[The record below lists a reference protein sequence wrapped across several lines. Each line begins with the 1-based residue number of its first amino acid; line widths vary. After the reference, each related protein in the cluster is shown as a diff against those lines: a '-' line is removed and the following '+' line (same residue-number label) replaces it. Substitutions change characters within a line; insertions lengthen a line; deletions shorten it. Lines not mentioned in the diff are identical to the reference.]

1 MKKTSRRV
9 ALRIGFSVVRKKSGL
24 CCSMNTVFRDD
35 KCHAI
40 FAPKAPHRL
49 KFGRAIFQGLFVAGA
64 SAVAAASG
72 KFDYHCFIRNEG
84 LPRNRSVNTIEIMA
98 SIANSGIV
106 GTENA

>member
-1 MKKTSRRV
+1 MTSTMQSSRPKLHIVSNSDERFFPGLSV
-9 ALRIGFSVVRKKSGL
+9 AV
-24 CCSMNTVFRDD
+24 
-35 KCHAI
+35 
-40 FAPKAPHRL
+40 
-49 KFGRAIFQGLFVAGA
+49 A